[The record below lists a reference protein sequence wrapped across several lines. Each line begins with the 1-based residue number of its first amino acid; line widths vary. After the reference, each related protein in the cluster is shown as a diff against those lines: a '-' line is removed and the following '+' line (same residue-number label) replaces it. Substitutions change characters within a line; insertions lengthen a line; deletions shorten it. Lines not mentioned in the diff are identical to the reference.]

1 MTRYAKDPA
10 AITIE
15 DFDVIA
21 ANVGLTLTDDERLR
35 MYEGYK
41 GLQTL
46 LERLPDAS
54 AMADEPAF
62 VAVLPGTRVAR

>member
-1 MTRYAKDPA
+1 MARNAKDPA

-21 ANVGLTLTDDERLR
+21 ANAGLELTDDERLR

-46 LERLPDAS
+46 LARLPDAS
-54 AMADEPAF
+54 AMAD
-62 VAVLPGTRVAR
+62 